1 MGLFVTLE
9 EASLEE
15 AVLLREGAAPS
26 AAPNGA
32 ADARLRVF
40 DLHCDT
46 LDRLAFHGDS
56 TVPGGF
62 AAHDAH
68 IPAARMSS
76 LADND
81 AHISLARTAPFA
93 WCQCFAAFIPDQV
106 RGDEAWA
113 LFERVRRVWER
124 ELGRWPDRL
133 ARARSMADVDAGAG
147 RRQDGG
153 PPHR

>member
-1 MGLFVTLE
+1 MGLFMTLE
-9 EASLEE
+9 DASAEE
-15 AVLLREGAAPS
+15 AALLREGVLPKAAPG
-26 AAPNGA
+26 GA
-32 ADARLRVF
+32 AGRLRVF

-46 LDRLAFHGDS
+46 LDRLAFHGDP

-62 AAHDAH
+62 AAHDAP

-124 ELGRWPDRL
+124 ELGRWPGRL
-133 ARARSMADVDAGAG
+133 APARSMADVDAALAG
-147 RRQDGG
+147 RQDGG
-153 PPHR
+153 SPHR